1 MILLDTHTLI
11 WFVTNDA
18 KLSPAANQLI
28 TQSATVL
35 VSVATLWEIA
45 IKLSIGKL
53 NMGGTFDDLFPT
65 HMDNN
70 NFTLLPIILPHL
82 SRSGKLPF
90 HHRDPFDRLLIA
102 QSMTEN
108 VPIISKD
115 AHFDAY
121 GVTRLWDAAQ

>member
-1 MILLDTHTLI
+1 MILLDTHALI
-11 WFVTNDA
+11 WFITNDS

-28 TQSATVL
+28 AKSSKVL
-35 VSVATLWEIA
+35 VSTATLWEIA

-53 NMGGTFDDLFPT
+53 DMGGTFDDLFPT
-65 HMDNN
+65 HLDDN
-70 NFTLLPIILPHL
+70 NFTLLPMTLAHL
-82 SRSGKLPF
+82 SHVGRLPF

-108 VPIISKD
+108 MPIISKD

-121 GVTRLWDAAQ
+121 SVTRLW